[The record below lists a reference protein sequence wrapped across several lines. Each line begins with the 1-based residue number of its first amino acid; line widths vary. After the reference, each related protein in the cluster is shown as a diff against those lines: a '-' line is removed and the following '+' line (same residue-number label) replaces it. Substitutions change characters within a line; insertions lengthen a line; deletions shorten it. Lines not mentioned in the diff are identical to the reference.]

1 MFSASTLEVY
11 IYVFR
16 MPWPEACFYILNTTS
31 GLDIARRCAR
41 RGLFHVASRLGCR
54 GRIALTA
61 WVDCPSTWNLGRSTY
76 SSYPRPRISFELKM
90 IDDAARSGVNPG
102 NRHLA
107 RCPPHQQ
114 ILWIAKR
121 RPGLQNLAAMPLLL
135 RPQQL
140 GRGRQFHL
148 PSSWNKPP

>member
-11 IYVFR
+11 ISIFR
-16 MPWPEACFYILNTTS
+16 RPWPEACFYILNTTS
-31 GLDIARRCAR
+31 GLDLARRCAR
-41 RGLFHVASRLGCR
+41 KGLFHVAFAPRLPRTDRSYGM
-54 GRIALTA
+54 GWL
-61 WVDCPSTWNLGRSTY
+61 PSTWNLGRSTY
-76 SSYPRPRISFELKM
+76 SSYPRPRISFQLKM
-90 IDDAARSGVNPG
+90 IDDAARSGVDLG
-102 NRHLA
+102 NRRLA